1 MVVDKEAYQSRW
13 EDNFWGKGLE
23 QGVAFDASGSS
34 PALVHLLSKRQ
45 PNLATTST
53 TTVLVPGCGR
63 GYDLLTFMKHCN
75 ISQAVGLEISPS
87 AVATA
92 SAYIQANAASPE
104 DAAKMKVVEGDF
116 FKWSPESMGGKFD
129 IGYDYTF
136 FCAMHP
142 DMRADTARAWARLL
156 KSGGVLV
163 TLEFPLHGGY
173 PDPSKTEGPPW
184 PVSHEDYRKVLEPA
198 GFKLEER
205 YEVPAELSHSGRGG
219 REAMAVWRLQ

>member
-1 MVVDKEAYQSRW
+1 MAVDKEAYQSRW

-34 PALVHLLSKRQ
+34 PALVDLTKRQ
-45 PNLATTST
+45 PNLASSST
-53 TTVLVPGCGR
+53 RVLVPGCGR
-63 GYDLLTFMKHCN
+63 GYDLLTFIKHCYVA
-75 ISQAVGLEISPS
+75 QAIGLEISPS
-87 AVATA
+87 AVTIAN
-92 SAYIQANAASPE
+92 AYIHANAAPPE
-104 DAAKMKVVEGDF
+104 DAAKMTVVEGDF
-116 FKWSPESMGGKFD
+116 FKWNPGSVGGKFD
-129 IGYDYTF
+129 LGYDYTF

-184 PVSHEDYRKVLEPA
+184 PVSHEDYKKVLEPA

-219 REAMAVWRLQ
+219 REAMAIWRLQ